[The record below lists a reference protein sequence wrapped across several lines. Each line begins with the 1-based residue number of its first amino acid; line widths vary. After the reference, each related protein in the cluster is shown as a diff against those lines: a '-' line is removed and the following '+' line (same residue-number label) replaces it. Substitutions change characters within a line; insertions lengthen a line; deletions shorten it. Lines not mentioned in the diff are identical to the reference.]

1 MRITDRVRQAV
12 TRTAPPE
19 AVVDRVE
26 ALRRFVDVADG
37 HLPDEQLSPARTVVN
52 RAGERLSLSREHTVV
67 ALAGATGSGKSSL
80 FNALAGLDLSE
91 VGLLRPTT
99 GAPHACVW
107 GAGSAQEL
115 LDWLGVPAGRR
126 HRREPA
132 LDGGEDATLKG
143 LVLLDL
149 PDFDSVERT
158 HRVEVDRLLALVDL
172 VVWVLDPQKYAD
184 RLVHKQYLAQFHRH
198 RDITV
203 VLLNKADLLTDDDV
217 KRCVNDLTRLLDD
230 DGLVG
235 VPVLA
240 TSVVGPARIRPL
252 RELLERAVAARQA
265 ALRRLAGDVDV
276 VVADLAPLFAAD
288 ITGDAVDSGSER
300 ALVDALATAA
310 GVPVVA
316 GATERAYR
324 HRAIGTM
331 GWPVARWLRRLRPD
345 PLRRMRLGG
354 RGEDQAAL
362 EPVPVAATSVPPP
375 SAAATAG
382 VGLAVRTLGQ
392 RAGQKL
398 PAPWPAAVLTAAR
411 SRMDDVPDALD
422 VAIARTDLG
431 MPRRRPFW
439 WRVVGGL
446 QWLAALVAL
455 VGLVWLG
462 VRLVLFAVGLPGLL
476 PEPQIGRLSL
486 PTVLFF
492 GGLLAGLLTS
502 IVTRPIVRIAAR
514 RTRARAT
521 ARMVAAVTDVART
534 MVIRPV
540 QQALTAYREARAAL
554 RDAGPSSR

>member
-26 ALRRFVDVADG
+26 ALRRFVDVAAG
-37 HLPDEQLSPARTVVN
+37 HLPDERLSPARTVVN

-107 GAGSAQEL
+107 GAGSAKDL
-115 LDWLGVPAGRR
+115 LDWLGVPAARR
-126 HRREPA
+126 HRRESA
-132 LDGGEDATLKG
+132 LDREDDATLRG

-149 PDFDSVERT
+149 PDFDSVEHA

-198 RDITV
+198 REITV

-217 KRCVNDLTRLLDD
+217 KRCVNDLKRLLDD
-230 DGLVG
+230 DGLGG
-235 VPVLA
+235 VPVFA
-240 TSVVGPARIRPL
+240 TSVVGPARVQPL
-252 RELLERAVAARQA
+252 RELLARAVAARHA
-265 ALRRLAGDVDV
+265 ALQRLAGDVDV
-276 VVADLAPLFAAD
+276 VVADLAPHFAAD
-288 ITGDAVDSGSER
+288 ITDTDVDSGSER
-300 ALVDALATAA
+300 ALVNALATAA

-345 PLRRMRLGG
+345 PLRRLRLGG
-354 RGEDQAAL
+354 RGGDQGAP
-362 EPVPVAATSVPPP
+362 EPAPVAATSVPPP
-375 SAAATAG
+375 SAAAKAG

-392 RAGQKL
+392 RAGEKL

-431 MPRRRPFW
+431 LPRRRPFW

-446 QWLAALVAL
+446 QWLAALIAL

-476 PEPQIGRLSL
+476 PEPQVGRLSL

-502 IVTRPIVRIAAR
+502 IVMRPIVRIAAR
-514 RTRARAT
+514 RTRTRAT
-521 ARMVAAVTDVART
+521 ARMMAAVTDVARD

-540 QQALTAYREARAAL
+540 LHALNAYREARAAL
-554 RDAGPSSR
+554 REAGLSSR

>member
-1 MRITDRVRQAV
+1 VRITDRVRQAV
-12 TRTAPPE
+12 GRTAPPE

-26 ALRRFVDVADG
+26 ALRRFVDVATG
-37 HLPDEQLSPARTVVN
+37 HLPDERLSPARTVVN

-115 LDWLGVPAGRR
+115 LDWLGVPAARR
-126 HRREPA
+126 HRRESA
-132 LDGGEDATLKG
+132 LDGGDDATLRG

-149 PDFDSVERT
+149 PDFDSVEQT
-158 HRVEVDRLLALVDL
+158 HRVEVDRLLVLVDL
-172 VVWVLDPQKYAD
+172 IVWVLDPQKYAD

-203 VLLNKADLLTDDDV
+203 VLLNKADLLTADDV
-217 KRCVNDLTRLLDD
+217 KRCVNDLKRLLDD
-230 DGLVG
+230 DGLGG
-235 VPVLA
+235 VPVFA
-240 TSVVGPARIRPL
+240 TSVVGPARVQPL

-276 VVADLAPLFAAD
+276 VVADLAPHFASD

-300 ALVDALATAA
+300 ALVNALATAA

-345 PLRRMRLGG
+345 PLRRLRLGG
-354 RGEDQAAL
+354 RGGDQGAL
-362 EPVPVAATSVPPP
+362 EPVPIPATSVPPP
-375 SAAATAG
+375 SAAAKAG

-392 RAGQKL
+392 RAGERL
-398 PAPWPAAVLTAAR
+398 PVPWPVAVLTAAR

-431 MPRRRPFW
+431 VPRRRPFW
-439 WRVVGGL
+439 WRVVGGV
-446 QWLAALVAL
+446 QWLAALIAL

-462 VRLVLFAVGLPGLL
+462 VRLVLFAVGVPGLL
-476 PEPQIGRLSL
+476 PEPQVGRLSL

-502 IVTRPIVRIAAR
+502 IVMRPIVRIAAR

-521 ARMVAAVTDVART
+521 ARMMAAVTDVART

-540 QQALTAYREARAAL
+540 RDALDAYREARAAL
-554 RDAGPSSR
+554 RDAGLPSR

>member
-1 MRITDRVRQAV
+1 MPRA
-12 TRTAPPE
+12 A
-19 AVVDRVE
+19 A
-26 ALRRFVDVADG
+26 
-37 HLPDEQLSPARTVVN
+37 SPVY
-52 RAGERLSLSREHTVV
+52 
-67 ALAGATGSGKSSL
+67 

-115 LDWLGVPAGRR
+115 LEWLRVPAGRR
-126 HRREPA
+126 HRRESA
-132 LDGGEDATLKG
+132 LDGGEDPTLRG

-149 PDFDSVERT
+149 PDFDSVEHT

-217 KRCVNDLTRLLDD
+217 KRCVNDLKRLLDD
-230 DGLVG
+230 DGLGG
-235 VPVLA
+235 VPVFA
-240 TSVVGPARIRPL
+240 TSVVGPARVQPL

-276 VVADLAPLFAAD
+276 VVADLAPHFAAD
-288 ITGDAVDSGSER
+288 ITEADVESGSER
-300 ALVDALATAA
+300 ALVNALATAA

-354 RGEDQAAL
+354 RGGDRGADQGVL
-362 EPVPVAATSVPPP
+362 EPAPVAATSVPPP
-375 SAAATAG
+375 SAAAKAG

-392 RAGQKL
+392 RAGEKL
-398 PAPWPAAVLTAAR
+398 PAPWPAAVLMAAR
-411 SRMDDVPDALD
+411 SRMDDIPDALD

-431 MPRRRPFW
+431 VPRRSPFW

-446 QWLAALVAL
+446 QWLAALIAL
-455 VGLVWLG
+455 LGLVWLG

-476 PEPQIGRLSL
+476 PEPQVGRLSL

-502 IVTRPIVRIAAR
+502 IVMRPIVRIAAR
-514 RTRARAT
+514 HTRTRAT
-521 ARMVAAVTDVART
+521 ARMMAAVTEVARD

-540 QQALTAYREARAAL
+540 LHALNAYREARAAL
-554 RDAGPSSR
+554 REAGMSSR